1 MKSSRK
7 LALIY
12 LVLFLYLSYV
22 IAPYC
27 WLCIQSF
34 IPYEHLSTSPP
45 HFMPETSINYL
56 RLFGFVRPAGAY
68 AGNIPAGVQ
77 YVSRSFINSLVVSG
91 LSTIIAIILASF
103 AAYTFA
109 RIKFPG
115 SNKILTLTIA
125 LRMLPVT
132 SVIIP
137 IYLMMNFLHLID
149 SLIALIIMYT
159 AMLLPYDILML
170 TTFFQSIPSD
180 LDDSAR
186 VDGCNRLQALLKVT
200 MPLAS
205 PGLVAVGIFNFLVC
219 WNEFFIAL
227 ILTRSEASY
236 TVPVV
241 ISMFTNVP
249 QMMPYDYMI
258 TAGVISSIPPLILSL
273 IFSKYLMKGLI
284 AGAIK

>member
-1 MKSSRK
+1 MKSRYK

-12 LVLFLYLSYV
+12 LPLFLYLLYI

-27 WLCIQSF
+27 WLCTQSF
-34 IPYEHLSTSPP
+34 IPYSHLLTSPP
-45 HFMPETSINYL
+45 YFMPETPVNYL
-56 RLFGFVRPAGAY
+56 RLFGFVRPGGAY

-77 YVSRSFINSLVVSG
+77 YVGRSFINSLIVSG
-91 LSTIIAIILASF
+91 LSTVIAIFFASF

-109 RIKFPG
+109 RMEFRG

-137 IYLMMNFLHLID
+137 IYLMMNFFHLID
-149 SLIALIIMYT
+149 SLIALILMYVS
-159 AMLLPYDILML
+159 MLLPYNILML
-170 TTFFQSIPSD
+170 TTFFQSIPSN

-219 WNEFFIAL
+219 WNEFFVAL
-227 ILTRSEASY
+227 ILTRSEVSY
-236 TVPVV
+236 TMPVI

-258 TAGVISSIPPLILSL
+258 TAGVISSLPPLILSL
-273 IFSKYLMKGLI
+273 IFSKYMIKGLI